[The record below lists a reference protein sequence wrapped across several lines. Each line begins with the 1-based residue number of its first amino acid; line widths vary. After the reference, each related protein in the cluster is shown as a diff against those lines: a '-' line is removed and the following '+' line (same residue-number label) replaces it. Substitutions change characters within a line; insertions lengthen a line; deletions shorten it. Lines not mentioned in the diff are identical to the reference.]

1 MTTRARATATVTV
14 TWPEANARRLA
25 RQHLYGGPASTRTP
39 SSSPPSPASTPS
51 PPSPPS
57 PSDVVGAMLGAHA
70 QVLSAAELSV
80 GLRGEG
86 LTRTD
91 VRTALWA
98 DDPAR
103 RTLVKTFGPRGT
115 VHLLPA
121 ADLPLWTCAL
131 RAVPTGPHPFPKGA
145 RMSPEQVEEVVAAV
159 GEALRGAELTIDE
172 LSEEVVA
179 RTGPWAGDLVVPGF
193 QEMWPR
199 WRQVLH
205 LAGHRGVL
213 AYAPNRG
220 RKAAY
225 TNPGCAPLPG
235 PEATAALLER
245 YLYAYGPA
253 TPAHFAQWLAAPR
266 RWAAGLFA
274 SRAGS
279 GAIEEVAFEG
289 AGPAWVVAGDTDF
302 PAAPVRGVR
311 LLPYF
316 DAFTIASH
324 PRERLFPGRASER
337 ALGGGQAGNYPVLLV
352 DGTVAGVWH
361 QRRSGKRIA
370 VTVEP
375 LEPLSAAR
383 LRALEAEVERV
394 AAIVEGKAELTVGT
408 VPVGPHA

>member
-1 MTTRARATATVTV
+1 MTTRARATVTV

-25 RQHLYGGPASTRTP
+25 RQHLSGPAP
-39 SSSPPSPASTPS
+39 GLSPAEA
-51 PPSPPS
+51 
-57 PSDVVGAMLGAHA
+57 VGAMLGTHA

-80 GLRGEG
+80 GLRGTG

-91 VRTALWA
+91 VRTALWT
-98 DDPAR
+98 DR
-103 RTLVKTFGPRGT
+103 SLVKTFGPRGT

-121 ADLPLWTCAL
+121 ADLPLWTGAL
-131 RAVPTGPHPFPKGA
+131 SAVPTGPNPFPKDA
-145 RMSPEQVEEVVAAV
+145 RMTPAQVEEVVAAI
-159 GEALRGAELTIDE
+159 GEALTGAELTVDE

-179 RTGPWAGDLVVPGF
+179 RTGPWAGDLVMPGF

-220 RKAAY
+220 RRAAY
-225 TNPGCAPLPG
+225 TNPGYAPLPG
-235 PEATAALLER
+235 PEAQAELVER

-253 TPAHFAQWLAAPR
+253 TPAHFARWLAAPK
-266 RWAAGLFA
+266 RWAEGLFA

-279 GAIEEVAFEG
+279 GAIEEVAFED

-302 PAAPVRGVR
+302 PAGPVRGVR

-316 DAFTIASH
+316 DAFAIAAQ
-324 PRERLFPGRASER
+324 PRERLFPGPAFER
-337 ALGGGQAGNYPVLLV
+337 ALAGGQAGNYPVLLV

-361 QRRSGKRIA
+361 QRRSGKRIT

-375 LEPLSAAR
+375 LEPLPAGR
-383 LRALEAEVERV
+383 LRELEDEVERV
-394 AAIVEGKAELTVGT
+394 GEIMEGRAELTVGA
-408 VPVGPHA
+408 VSVGPHA

>member
-1 MTTRARATATVTV
+1 MTPRARANETV

-25 RQHLYGGPASTRTP
+25 RQHLSAPAP
-39 SSSPPSPASTPS
+39 GLSPAEAA
-51 PPSPPS
+51 
-57 PSDVVGAMLGAHA
+57 GAMLGTHA

-98 DDPAR
+98 EDPAR

-121 ADLPLWTCAL
+121 AELPLWTGAL
-131 RAVPTGPHPFPKGA
+131 SSVPTGPNPFPQDT
-145 RMSPEQVEEVVAAV
+145 RMTPEQVEEVVAAI
-159 GEALRGAELTIDE
+159 GAALTGAELTVDE
-172 LSEEVVA
+172 LSDEVVA
-179 RTGPWAGDLVVPGF
+179 RTGPWAGDLVMPGF
-193 QEMWPR
+193 QTMWPR

-205 LAGHRGVL
+205 LAGHRGAL

-220 RKAAY
+220 RRAAY
-225 TNPGCAPLPG
+225 TNPGYTPLPG
-235 PEATAALLER
+235 AEARAALVKR
-245 YLYAYGPA
+245 YLSAYGPA
-253 TPAHFAQWLAAPR
+253 TPAHFARWLAAPK
-266 RWAAGLFA
+266 RWAEELFA
-274 SRAGS
+274 SLAAAGS
-279 GAIEEVAFEG
+279 IEEVAFED

-302 PAAPVRGVR
+302 PADPVRGVR

-316 DAFTIASH
+316 DAFAIASQ
-324 PRERLFPGRASER
+324 PRERLFPARAYER
-337 ALGGGQAGNYPVLLV
+337 ALAGGQAGNYPVLLV

-375 LEPLSAAR
+375 LEPLPARR
-383 LRALEAEVERV
+383 LRALEDEVERV
-394 AAIVEGKAELTVGT
+394 GAVMEGRAELTVG
-408 VPVGPHA
+408 VVSVGAHA